1 MPTRTLLLLT
11 SILLIPVLAGG
22 QEPTAHYI
30 IELDEAASH
39 RMHIEAR
46 IPAEGVDSVT
56 LWMAVWTPGSYKIR
70 DYSKNIEELKA
81 SDSAGRSLPVEK
93 LTKNRWQITCAD
105 SDEVVV
111 QYRAYGRTQS
121 VRNCF
126 IDSDGAMLNGAA
138 TFLIPEGGEEGP
150 FDVRIVLP
158 DGWTRCETSL
168 PLHPDGASSHYLATD
183 IDNLFD
189 NPIVAG
195 DLHVESFEVD
205 EIPHWLVF
213 QGDRSLWDCKKAAE
227 DVHRIV
233 EEQIRFWGIIPYR
246 GYRFLNVIAES
257 GGGLEHLDSTLMLT
271 SRWSYRD
278 KKRYRGW
285 LGLVSHEFFH
295 TWNVKRLRPRAL
307 GPFDYHQEVYTDDL
321 WVVEGITSYYD
332 DLLLARAGLLNRK
345 QYLEN
350 LSKQIGSLQKTP
362 GRLVHPLATTSR
374 DAWIKHYHP
383 DENSVNSTI
392 SYYTK
397 GAVIG
402 FLLDAKIRETSGG
415 THNLDE
421 VMRLAYHRY
430 SGDRGYESVEFRS
443 TASEVAGTDLS
454 DWFRFHVDEAK
465 ELDYSAALAW
475 LGLRFKDPNANKED
489 DEKKAEDK
497 EPKEGWMGLETSDR
511 GGRVVI
517 SSVRL
522 GTPAFASGLNVDDEI
537 LAIAGYR
544 LLPGQ
549 WKSRRKQHPPGSTVT
564 VMVSRRGAVREIEI
578 TLLEEPEENWKLE
591 VNPKASEEQKV
602 RLAAWLGRA
611 GQEALEEEEKR
622 KEKKNTAEKKV
633 KTGG

>member
-1 MPTRTLLLLT
+1 MRSDTFFLLL
-11 SILLIPVLAGG
+11 SILILVPGVAGSE
-22 QEPTAHYI
+22 EPAARYL

-46 IPAEGVDSVT
+46 VPAEGIDSVT
-56 LWMAVWTPGSYKIR
+56 MWMAVWTPGSYKIR
-70 DYSKNIEELKA
+70 EYSKNIEALTA
-81 SDSAGRSLPVEK
+81 RDSAGRALPVEK
-93 LTKNRWQITCAD
+93 LTKNRWRISCPY

-111 QYRAYGRTQS
+111 QYQAYGRTQS

-158 DGWTRCETSL
+158 EDWTGCETSL
-168 PLHPDGASSHYLATD
+168 PRHPDGASTHYLATD

-195 DLHVESFEVD
+195 NLLVETFEVD

-213 QGDRSLWDCKKAAE
+213 QGDRSLWDCPKTAD
-227 DVHRIV
+227 DVRRIV
-233 EEQIRFWGIIPYR
+233 EEQVRFWGVIPYR

-257 GGGLEHLDSTLMLT
+257 GGGLEHLESTLMLT

-278 KKRYRGW
+278 RKKYRGW

-307 GPFDYHQEVYTDDL
+307 GPFDYNREVYTDDL
-321 WVVEGITSYYD
+321 WIVEGITSFYD
-332 DLLLARAGLLNRK
+332 DLILARAGLLDRK
-345 QYLEN
+345 QYLEK
-350 LSKQIGSLQKTP
+350 LSKQIESLQETP
-362 GRLVHPLATTSR
+362 GRLLHPLSTTSR
-374 DAWIKHYHP
+374 DAWIKHYLP

-397 GAVIG
+397 GAVVG
-402 FLLDAKIRETSGG
+402 FLLDTHIRSLSGG
-415 THNLDE
+415 THSLDE

-430 SGDRGYESVEFRS
+430 SGERGYESVEFRS

-454 DWFRFHVDEAK
+454 DWFQFHVDEAG

-475 LGLRFKDPNANKED
+475 LGLRFKDPTEKEGEEKEEE
-489 DEKKAEDK
+489 DEVQ
-497 EPKEGWMGLETSDR
+497 EGWMGLEASDR

-517 SSVRL
+517 TSVRV
-522 GTPAFASGLNVDDEI
+522 GTPAFDSGLNVDDEVV
-537 LAIAGYR
+537 AIDGYR

-549 WKSRRKQHPPGSTVT
+549 WEARRKQHPPGSVVN
-564 VMVSRRGAVREIEI
+564 VMVSRRGGLREIKIELI
-578 TLLEEPEENWKLE
+578 VKPQESWKIE
-591 VNPKASEEQKV
+591 VIEDASEEQRM

-611 GQEALEEEEKR
+611 GQEALEEEAKKKAEEKTE
-622 KEKKNTAEKKV
+622 KESSPEED
-633 KTGG
+633 